1 MAEDIQA
8 ITLMTKSMGMG
19 FLNELMEGNIRET
32 GPMVSNMVKDFIL
45 VLMVKNVKGNG
56 LMETELDGLKKS
68 IRKMKIINNKL
79 HENLY

>member
-8 ITLMTKSMGMG
+8 ITLMTKSMDME